1 MSKKFVINGKEIF
14 NHGRPYI
21 IAEACINH
29 EGNIDIAKQMIYSA
43 KANNLDCIKFQ
54 YHVLDDEML
63 QETPQSNNFK
73 ESLHDALERTNFTLE
88 EHIELKNLCESIG
101 IDYLCTPFSRA
112 SADILDEDLNVDF
125 FKVGSGELTNLPL
138 QKHIASKGKPMIV
151 STGMS
156 TFEEVEETVNCIKG
170 FDIPL
175 AITHCISAYPAPY
188 EITNLGLIKR
198 YADSFNIPIGFS
210 DHSVGIYTALGA
222 VAYGACIIEKHFT
235 FDRTA
240 EGPDHLSSIEPFDM
254 GELVKGCNAI
264 YQSQGDERKIFDEE
278 QEIVAWARESVVSI
292 SDIKS
297 GEKFTEDNISV
308 KRPSPRTGSIAAK
321 HLEDIIGKV
330 AKLDI
335 KKDSQ
340 IKWDEVK

>member
-1 MSKKFVINGKEIF
+1 MNKNFEINGRMVGE
-14 NHGRPYI
+14 NHAPYI

-29 EGNIDIAKQMIYSA
+29 EGDINIAKQMIFSA
-43 KANNLDCIKFQ
+43 KANNVDCIKFQ

-63 QETPQSNNFK
+63 NEAPQSHNFK
-73 ESLHDALERTNFTLE
+73 ETLYDALDRTNFNTDQ
-88 EHIELKNLCESIG
+88 HKELKSLCESIG

-112 SADILDEDLNVDF
+112 SADILDEELDVSF

-138 QKHIASKGKPMIV
+138 QKHIASKGKPMII

-156 TFEEVEETVNCIKG
+156 TFEEVKETVDCIKE
-170 FDIPL
+170 FDIPF

-188 EITNLGLIKR
+188 NITNLGLIKR
-198 YADSFNIPIGFS
+198 YADSFNIPVGFS

-240 EGPDHLSSIEPFDM
+240 EGPDHLSSIEPYEM

-264 YQSQGDERKIFDEE
+264 YQSKGAERKIFDEE
-278 QEIVAWARESVVSI
+278 KEIVAWARESVVSTQ
-292 SDIKS
+292 DIKKGDS
-297 GEKFTEDNISV
+297 FDTTNISV
-308 KRPSPRTGSIAAK
+308 KRPSPKDGSIPAK
-321 HLEDIIGKV
+321 HLEDILGKV
-330 AKLDI
+330 AKDDI
-335 KKDSQ
+335 KKDKQ
-340 IKWDEVK
+340 IKWNEVE